1 MEITAGMVKELRE
14 KTGLGMMD
22 CKKALVDAS
31 GDMDLAIEN
40 LRKKG
45 QATAEKRAGKNAS
58 EGAVSAIIEGSTAI
72 IYQVNCETDFVANG
86 NDFQGFVG
94 KLDKVL
100 IANKVAT
107 VDEAKKLTTED
118 GEPVE
123 TAAVNLTGKVGE
135 KIDFRSYSIISC
147 SPTEAVYSYVHSN
160 KKVGALIQI
169 AAADAS
175 VLTNDAV
182 VSLGKDLAMQI
193 AASAP
198 RAVSESEIDPTLLAK
213 EKEIYLEQLK
223 NEGKPA
229 EMAEKIVVGKV
240 AKFLKDN
247 TLLGQEFIK
256 ADKVTVEKHLEAV
269 SKEVGSSLSI
279 VSMVRVELGA

>member
-1 MEITAGMVKELRE
+1 
-14 KTGLGMMD
+14 MD
-22 CKKALVDAS
+22 CKKALVDS
-31 GDMDLAIEN
+31 NGDMELAIEN

-58 EGAVSAIIEGSTAI
+58 EGAVSAVIDATTAI
-72 IYQVNCETDFVANG
+72 IYQVNCETDFVANSD
-86 NDFQGFVG
+86 DFQGFVA
-94 KLDKVL
+94 KLDKTL

-107 VDEAKKLTTED
+107 VDEAKLLKVED
-118 GEPVE
+118 GETVE
-123 TAAVNLTGKVGE
+123 VTAMNLTGKVGE
-135 KIDFRSYSIISC
+135 KIDFRSYTVIS
-147 SPTEAVYSYVHSN
+147 SSATEAVYSYIHSN
-160 KKVGALIQI
+160 KKVGALVKISADNP
-169 AAADAS
+169 AA
-175 VLTNDAV
+175 LTTETV
-182 VSLGKDLAMQI
+182 VALGKDLAMQI
-193 AASAP
+193 AASKP
-198 RAVSESEIDPTLLAK
+198 RAVSEDEIDPTLLAK

-269 SKEVGSSLSI
+269 SKEVGAALKI
-279 VSMVRVELGA
+279 ESMVCIELGA